1 MTADASRR
9 LLSMDLDD
17 EDELEDLDEWGNR
30 AALTA
35 PVPALTSIPESF
47 AEQVSRSPDAVA
59 VRAGASSL
67 TYGELDEAAN

>member
-17 EDELEDLDEWGNR
+17 DDEREDLDEWGNR

-35 PVPALTSIPESF
+35 PPSASAALSIPELF
-47 AEQVSRSPDAVA
+47 ARQVSRAPT
-59 VRAGASSL
+59 RWR
-67 TYGELDEAAN
+67 